1 MELPKVKDSL
11 YRKVFSKSHSGKI
24 DGAQYKFYNNGGW
37 NTDCSPDV
45 TATAM
50 LHVDNAYAFPNMQV
64 FVWIIQIFFL
74 CDIIIDT

>member
-1 MELPKVKDSL
+1 MFAKLQ
-11 YRKVFSKSHSGKI
+11 SGKI

-64 FVWIIQIFFL
+64 LFQIIWKTFS
-74 CDIIIDT
+74 